1 MKHFLTSLA
10 CLALML
16 LFAAGGAHAQ
26 KPLYA
31 KKYPDIIRVQPDL
44 QNGPTERILGH
55 YLTLSPGEELSL
67 VQQWDDALG
76 FQHEKYQLFYQ
87 QVPVEGVTLTLHKRN
102 GKVETISTNMVH
114 VAGTPVQPAI
124 GKQQALENALAHVA
138 AEQWMW
144 QQDESY
150 LPKGELVIL
159 PDYARKAPPRLAWKF
174 DIYATQPLYR
184 AWVFVDAQTG
194 EVVFENPR
202 IHHANVPATGTSLY
216 NGNVS
221 FTADY
226 TGTIYRLRQTSS
238 GNGVETYNLNNGT
251 NYSQATD
258 FTSSTSNFTAD
269 PVGVQAH
276 WGAEQVH
283 AYFLQKHNRN
293 SYDGNGSKLL
303 SYVHYS
309 TNYVNA
315 FWDGTRM
322 TYGDGDGT
330 NYGPLVALDICG
342 HEITHGVTEYSAN
355 LVYQNE
361 SGALN
366 ESFSDIFGECVE
378 NFGTGTNDW
387 LVGDEIGIGG
397 SGGALRSMSNPNAYS
412 DPDTYGG
419 TYWYTGTADNGG
431 VHINSGVQNKWFYIL
446 AVGESGTNDLGNSYS
461 VTGLGIDKAAAIAYR
476 NLTVYL
482 TSSSDYAAARAG
494 AIQAAIDLYGAGS
507 PEEIATTDA
516 WYAVGVGG
524 PYQPPIGCVADP
536 VVLNITLDNYPSETT
551 WDLKDASGTVIASGG
566 PYSTQGGTVTQTF
579 NLANGDYTFT
589 IYDSYGDGICCGYG
603 NGSYALTSG
612 SVTIVQ
618 GGAFGSSE
626 STNFCV
632 DTGSGGTDTTPP
644 STPGNLT
651 ASNITTS
658 SVDLSWTASTDN
670 VGVTGYNVYVNGTLV
685 GNTTATSYTVSGLSA
700 STTYNMSVTA
710 YDAAGNESSPASIS
724 VTTATPPDTTP
735 PSTPGNLTASNVT
748 TSSVDLSW
756 TASTD
761 NVGVAGY
768 NIYVDGSAVGNTT
781 ATSFTVSGLSAN
793 TTYNMS
799 VTAYDAAGNE
809 SSPASISVTT
819 QSGGGSNCVG
829 ASVTLTLTLD
839 NYPGETTWDLK
850 NSAGTVVA
858 SGGPYSTAGAT
869 VTRNF
874 NLAADSYTFTI
885 YDSYGDGICCAYG
898 NGSYTLT
905 SGGTTIASGGSFG
918 SSESTN
924 FCVDAGGGGGGGNT
938 TTILAHYFETGWDG
952 WIDGGVDCYRY
963 SGSRS
968 YEGSYS
974 IRLRDNS
981 GVASSMTSAVY
992 DVSSFNQLDIQF
1004 YFYPYSMETGEDFWV
1019 RFYDGSTWRTVAAY
1033 VSGTHFNNN
1042 NFYVATV
1049 TLSSADYNFPTNA
1062 RFRFQCDASSNYDHV
1077 YIDAVTITGTSGT
1090 ALMAGK
1096 SSQSIQVLPAP
1107 QQPELPP
1114 VTTGTASGASK
1125 FAAWP
1130 NPVSGSEL
1138 HLRVPTRMTDLQITD
1153 LAGRTV
1159 RYIGT
1164 LEAGRQTIQLDRLE
1178 AGVYLLTGRT
1188 ETGARLTLKLVR
1200 TE

>member
-1 MKHFLTSLA
+1 MKHFLTSVLGMA
-10 CLALML
+10 MLLLCLAGDA
-16 LFAAGGAHAQ
+16 FAQ

-31 KKYPDIIRVQPDL
+31 KRYPELIRVPSDL
-44 QNGPTERILGH
+44 QQGPAERILEH
-55 YLTLSPGEELSL
+55 YFSMAPGEELSL
-67 VQQWDDALG
+67 VQQWTDALG
-76 FQHEKYQLFYQ
+76 FEHEKYQLYYQ
-87 QVPVEGVTLTLHKRN
+87 QLPVEGVTLTLHKRG
-102 GKVETISTNMVH
+102 GKVESISTNLIH

-124 GKQQALENALAHVA
+124 GKEQALEHALAQVA
-138 AEQWMW
+138 AEEWMW
-144 QQDESY
+144 QQDASY
-150 LPKGELVIL
+150 LPKGELVVL
-159 PDYARKAPPRLAWKF
+159 PDYAREAPPRLAWKF
-174 DIYATQPLYR
+174 DIYAVRPLYR
-184 AWVFVDAQTG
+184 AWVYVDAHSGQ
-194 EVVFENPR
+194 VAFENPR

-226 TGTIYRLRQTSS
+226 TGTLYRLRQTSS
-238 GNGVETYNLNNGT
+238 GNGVETYDLNNGT

-258 FTSSTSNFTAD
+258 FTSTTSNFTAD
-269 PVGVQAH
+269 AVGVQAH

-293 SYDGNGSKLL
+293 SYDGNGAKLL

-330 NYGPLVALDICG
+330 NYGPLVSLDICG
-342 HEITHGVTEYSAN
+342 HEITHGVTEFSAN

-366 ESFSDIFGECVE
+366 ESFSDIFGECIE
-378 NFGTGTNDW
+378 NFGTGSTDW
-387 LVGDEIGIGG
+387 LVGDQIGIGG
-397 SGGALRSMSNPNAYS
+397 SGGALRSMSNPNAFS

-446 AVGESGTNDLGNSYS
+446 TVGESGTNDLGNSYS
-461 VTGLGIDKAAAIAYR
+461 VTGIGIDKAAAIAYR

-482 TSSSDYAAARAG
+482 TSSSNYAAARAG

-516 WYAVGVGG
+516 WYAVGVGNA
-524 PYQPPIGCVADP
+524 YQPPAPCVTEP
-536 VVLNITLDNYPSETT
+536 VVLSITLDNYPGETT
-551 WDLKDASGTVIASGG
+551 WDLKDAAGNVVASGG
-566 PYSTQGGTVTQTF
+566 PYSTQGGTVSQTF
-579 NLANGDYTFT
+579 NLSAGDYTFT

-603 NGSYALTSG
+603 NGSYSLTSG
-612 SVTIVQ
+612 NVTIAS
-618 GGAFGSSE
+618 GGNFGSSE

-632 DTGSGGTDTTPP
+632 DAGGGGDTTPP
-644 STPGNLT
+644 STPTNLT

-658 SVDLSWTASTDN
+658 SVDLSWSASTDN
-670 VGVTGYNVYVNGTLV
+670 VGVAGYNIYVDGTLV
-685 GNTTATSYTVSGLSA
+685 GNTTATTFTVSGLSA
-700 STTYNMSVTA
+700 STTYSMSVTAYDAAGNESGAATISVTTATPPDTTPPSTPTNLTASNITTSSVDLSWSASTDNVGVAGYNIYVDGTLVGNTTATTFTVSGLSPGTTYNMSVTA
-710 YDAAGNESSPASIS
+710 YDAAGNESGAATVS
-724 VTTATPPDTTP
+724 VTT
-735 PSTPGNLTASNVT
+735 L
-748 TSSVDLSW
+748 
-756 TASTD
+756 
-761 NVGVAGY
+761 
-768 NIYVDGSAVGNTT
+768 
-781 ATSFTVSGLSAN
+781 
-793 TTYNMS
+793 
-799 VTAYDAAGNE
+799 
-809 SSPASISVTT
+809 
-819 QSGGGSNCVG
+819 SGGGNCVG
-829 ASVTLTLTLD
+829 GNVALSLTLD

-850 NSAGTVVA
+850 NSAGTTIA

-869 VTRNF
+869 ITQQF

-898 NGSYTLT
+898 NGSYSLT
-905 SGGTTIASGGSFG
+905 SGGTTIVSGGSFG
-918 SSESTN
+918 SSESTT
-924 FCVDAGGGGGGGNT
+924 FCVDAGGGGGGNS

-952 WIDGGVDCYRY
+952 WIDGGSDCYRY

-981 GVASSMTSAVY
+981 GIASSMTSAAY
-992 DVSSFNQLDIQF
+992 DLSGFNQIDIQF
-1004 YFYPYSMETGEDFWV
+1004 YFYPFSMEAGEDFWV
-1019 RFYDGSTWRTVAAY
+1019 RYYDGNSWQTVAAY

-1042 NFYVATV
+1042 SFYVATV

-1077 YIDAVTITGTSGT
+1077 YIDAVTVTGTSGA
-1090 ALMAGK
+1090 ALMAGT
-1096 SSQSIQVLPAP
+1096 SSQSIQVLPHP
-1107 QQPELPP
+1107 QPSLPP
-1114 VTTGTASGASK
+1114 ARSHQPAATGK

-1130 NPVSGSEL
+1130 NPLGGSEL
-1138 HLRVPTRMTDLQITD
+1138 NLRVPVRLYEVQLTDLT
-1153 LAGRTV
+1153 GRTIMRV
-1159 RYIGT
+1159 GT
-1164 LEAGRQTIQLDRLE
+1164 LEAGRHALRTGALQP
-1178 AGVYLLTGRT
+1178 GMYLISGRT
-1188 ETGARLTLKLVR
+1188 ESGQRLSLRLVK